1 LKELHHQ
8 NIIRIL
14 HGFFT
19 STWEGLGQRETKLNI
34 VMDFVPGTITRVQKE
49 FAKLE
54 QKIHPLLTKLYAYQL
69 IRALNYLHLKG
80 IAHRDIKPQNCL
92 VDPSCHI
99 LKLCDFG
106 SSKRL
111 VNGELSTAYTSSR
124 YYRAPELLLGQRDY
138 GTEIDIW
145 AAGCVI
151 AEMLLSRPLFV
162 GTSSK
167 AQLEVVIKK
176 LGTPH
181 EGLVKI
187 LNPDFHDKMPKM
199 QP

>member
-1 LKELHHQ
+1 
-8 NIIRIL
+8 
-14 HGFFT
+14 
-19 STWEGLGQRETKLNI
+19 
-34 VMDFVPGTITRVQKE
+34 MDFVPGTITRVQKE
-49 FAKLE
+49 FEKLE
-54 QKIHPLLTKLYAYQL
+54 QKIHPLLIKLYAYQL